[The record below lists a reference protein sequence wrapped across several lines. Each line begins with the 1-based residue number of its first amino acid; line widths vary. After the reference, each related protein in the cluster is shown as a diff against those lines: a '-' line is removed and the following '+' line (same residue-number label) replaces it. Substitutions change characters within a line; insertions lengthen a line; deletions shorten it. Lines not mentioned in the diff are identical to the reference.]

1 MNSWPRSSCVCRFDE
16 NDRITWA
23 LRSSVLD
30 AIACILHLIFP
41 LRAQTFLDTRYPGRY
56 RHPLSLS
63 LSVFLFFL
71 SWIAKSRI
79 SEPAIAA
86 HGPLLSMKRSIN
98 VCGRSFPVHLSPGS
112 YSTPI
117 FVHYFSRVR
126 AFLTLHSLKVPATSI
141 VRAVGSGS
149 MCSYCEETYMLLI
162 VWLRLNSLVS
172 CIRELQMS
180 ELLFNFYYCF

>member
-1 MNSWPRSSCVCRFDE
+1 MNSWPRSLCVCRFDE

-30 AIACILHLIFP
+30 ATACILHLIFP

-56 RHPLSLS
+56 RHPLSPS
-63 LSVFLFFL
+63 LCFL
-71 SWIAKSRI
+71 SFSFVNCRI
-79 SEPAIAA
+79 SEPAISV

-117 FVHYFSRVR
+117 FILYFSRVFT
-126 AFLTLHSLKVPATSI
+126 FLTLRSLKVPATSI

-149 MCSYCEETYMLLI
+149 MYSYCGETYMLLI
-162 VWLRLNSLVS
+162 VWLRLNSLVP
-172 CIRELQMS
+172 CTRELQMS
-180 ELLFNFYYCF
+180 ELLFNFY